1 VIPFRV
7 KKYTLLQQFVMQIA
21 PTTSKTIYL
30 FQILA
35 LIVCRDIFLSEQ
47 LVHPLLVVAS
57 QIHKEE
63 GKEKQYYGKRIFVHC
78 QYNLG

>member
-35 LIVCRDIFLSEQ
+35 LIVCRDILSEQ

-57 QIHKEE
+57 QKHKEE